1 MSSSFLI
8 GYFDSEEK
16 ILGATR
22 AARAAGYTVH
32 DVYTPYAVHGMD
44 EAMGV
49 KPSRLTYVCFGAGL
63 LGGSLA
69 LSLELYTSMVSWP
82 LNVGGKP
89 FNSLPAFIPVTFEL
103 TVLFA
108 GLITVAAFL
117 ARSRL
122 FPGSSRPALQRVTDD
137 RFALVLGAR
146 EGASAHEAA
155 EGMLRQHGAVELSW
169 SEVSS

>member
-1 MSSSFLI
+1 MSPPVLI
-8 GYFDSEEK
+8 GYFDTEEK
-16 ILGATR
+16 ILDATR
-22 AARAAGYTVH
+22 AARQAGYAVH

-44 EAMGV
+44 EAMGL
-49 KPSRLTYVCFGAGL
+49 KPSRITYVCFGAGL
-63 LGGSLA
+63 LGCTLA
-69 LSLELYTSMVSWP
+69 LSLELYTSVVSWP

-89 FNSLPAFIPVTFEL
+89 FNSLPAFIPVAFEL

-122 FPGSSRPALQRVTDD
+122 FPGSQRLTLPGVTDD

-146 EGASAHEAA
+146 EGQQGHEAA
-155 EGMLRQHGAVELSW
+155 EGMLRRHGAVEMSW
-169 SEVSS
+169 KEVPS